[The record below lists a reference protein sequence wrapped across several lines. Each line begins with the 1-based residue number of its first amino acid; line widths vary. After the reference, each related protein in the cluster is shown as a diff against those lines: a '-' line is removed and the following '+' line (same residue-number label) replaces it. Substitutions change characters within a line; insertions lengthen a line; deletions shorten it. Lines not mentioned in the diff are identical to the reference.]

1 MSRRRDVDRSH
12 KSQER
17 PRRARSTRGFVLFCC
32 AAAAVCLVL
41 KGPSLLYPRSE
52 GDERIYWQ
60 LAQNLANGGDYS
72 LRGSA
77 VLKEVSASIY
87 DRPLFHHPPLF
98 PALLSVFAMAGMENA
113 TVLVSWLG
121 HVLVVIAVAT
131 IGRHTLEH
139 SSADWSITSPAFWLP
154 VLGVSADPLLMFV
167 SRRIWIDSLLSG
179 LVALSVALLVSAQ
192 GPSPPS
198 PARLRGASPPPPGGL
213 RRAGRRTMLAVAG
226 GLLGLAGL
234 TKLTALILLPVF
246 LFFCVRDEDTWK
258 ERVTAMATVLLPVA
272 LFVVPWLIVFYQ
284 KNGVF
289 VPSWVKPDATL
300 MQLYPFVR
308 IAVERPWYYYAVK
321 LVLIMPLALV
331 AAWALARERAL
342 WTNRT
347 VQIAVSWFLVVLVT
361 LTYLGVDGYGF
372 QMRHIAPAVGALYVI
387 VLVMVSERERPLLL
401 MVCGFTMLVGSVT
414 GAMHLLAP
422 QFDEIVSLGRVAG
435 LIDY

>member
-1 MSRRRDVDRSH
+1 MSRRRTVDRSH
-12 KSQER
+12 KSQEM

-41 KGPSLLYPRSE
+41 KGPSLLYPRTE

-77 VLKEVSASIY
+77 VLKELSADIY

-98 PALLSVFAMAGMENA
+98 PALLSVFAMAGMESA
-113 TVLVSWLG
+113 AVLVSWLG
-121 HVLVVIAVAT
+121 HVLVVIAVAI
-131 IGRHTLEH
+131 IGRHALEH
-139 SSADWSITSPAFWLP
+139 SSADGSITSPAFWLP

-167 SRRIWIDSLLSG
+167 SRRIWIDSVLSG
-179 LVALSVALLVSAQ
+179 LVALSVALLVIAE
-192 GPSPPS
+192 GRRTPSPV
-198 PARLRGASPPPPGGL
+198 GL
-213 RRAGRRTMLAVAG
+213 RRASRHAMLAAAG
-226 GLLGLAGL
+226 GLLGLASL
-234 TKLTALILLPVF
+234 SKLTALILLPVF
-246 LFFCVRDEDTWK
+246 LVFCVRDEETWK
-258 ERVTAMATVLLPVA
+258 QRVTAMVTVLLPVA
-272 LFVVPWLIVFYQ
+272 LFVVPWLMVFYQ

-289 VPSWVKPDATL
+289 VPSWVKPDARL
-300 MQLYPFVR
+300 MELYPFVR

-372 QMRHIAPAVGALYVI
+372 QMRHIAPAVAALYVI
-387 VLVMVSERERPLLL
+387 VLMLVSERERPLLL

-422 QFDEIVSLGRVAG
+422 QFDEIVSLARVAG
-435 LIDY
+435 LLSY